1 MNSVAE
7 LMAVGTSLFAA
18 WRAERLHRNS
28 LHADG
33 DLHMRALAQQT
44 EQHFQQLTAELL
56 SAAKETDRDVWEQRN
71 GQFQTLILA
80 ATLMFGVAMSAIIE
94 GNFDAGAASPPARI
108 AFATFVA
115 LALSSLFLC
124 LIACVLVSRRMS
136 YYMIGRAVSFVDRLG
151 HILWTANHMIATTAE
166 VAPLPATHP
175 YVAEASAARAAAR
188 ASSVDRLRTRRFS
201 PPSSS
206 LPGSLS
212 SASLAAAAPAA
223 AAFAAA
229 GARARARSLIG
240 AGAADDGNWFDAMR
254 KDKADFQRE
263 MMGALEVTTV
273 GKRAAELQRSASL
286 ARQASGSSL
295 HLSSVPAQLLAS
307 PASRGRSRFGAEP
320 PGDDDPA
327 AAAAAAAAA
336 WGTPPPPRSSAASY
350 AVPPAPAPSAAQP
363 RARTPPAPPPPL
375 LDVPPRGSSD
385 AASGICG
392 GVGGGS
398 SGGGGGVG
406 RRPTPPSGREPR
418 QPGSPGPG
426 SPVYRMPRE
435 NLSFDQFWVRYCAWL
450 GRLAEVAFFFGTASV
465 WVAVIVFQVVAMQD
479 YENLDTPIFVSICTT
494 ALLIALVL
502 FVMTIRED
510 KKLTVDAQE
519 RGAYA
524 AAAVRYAPGRRVQL

>member
-229 GARARARSLIG
+229 GARARAR
-240 AGAADDGNWFDAMR
+240 
-254 KDKADFQRE
+254 
-263 MMGALEVTTV
+263 
-273 GKRAAELQRSASL
+273 
-286 ARQASGSSL
+286 
-295 HLSSVPAQLLAS
+295 
-307 PASRGRSRFGAEP
+307 
-320 PGDDDPA
+320 
-327 AAAAAAAAA
+327 
-336 WGTPPPPRSSAASY
+336 
-350 AVPPAPAPSAAQP
+350 
-363 RARTPPAPPPPL
+363 
-375 LDVPPRGSSD
+375 
-385 AASGICG
+385 
-392 GVGGGS
+392 
-398 SGGGGGVG
+398 
-406 RRPTPPSGREPR
+406 
-418 QPGSPGPG
+418 
-426 SPVYRMPRE
+426 
-435 NLSFDQFWVRYCAWL
+435 
-450 GRLAEVAFFFGTASV
+450 
-465 WVAVIVFQVVAMQD
+465 
-479 YENLDTPIFVSICTT
+479 
-494 ALLIALVL
+494 
-502 FVMTIRED
+502 
-510 KKLTVDAQE
+510 
-519 RGAYA
+519 
-524 AAAVRYAPGRRVQL
+524 